1 MTQAARAWIGFFVA
15 PGVPAVLLYF
25 WGLHKDYGDAA
36 IAGPFLL
43 APFAYAAALVIGW
56 PVYLMLQRR
65 GSLGLGVYVALSAAI
80 GLAVVVLMFGTEALL
95 SWKSARE
102 HAVGLLSNS
111 GRYMV
116 VAMVYAAVAGA
127 VFWLIA
133 IRQRTV
139 NSL

>member
-1 MTQAARAWIGFFVA
+1 VARAWIGFVVA

-25 WGLHKDYGDAA
+25 FGLYKGYGDAA
-36 IAGPFLL
+36 VVEPFLL
-43 APFAYAAALVIGW
+43 APFAYVAALVVGW

-65 GSLGLGVYVALSAAI
+65 GSHGLGVYLVLGAVI

-102 HAVGLLSNS
+102 HAIGLLRNS
-111 GRYMV
+111 GGYMV

-133 IRQRTV
+133 IRPNR
-139 NSL
+139 SI

>member
-36 IAGPFLL
+36 VVGPFLL
-43 APFAYAAALVIGW
+43 TPFAYAAALVIGW

-65 GSLGLGVYVALSAAI
+65 GSHGLGVYLVLGAVI
-80 GLAVVVLMFGTEALL
+80 GLALAVLMVGTEALL

-102 HAVGLLSNS
+102 HAVGLLGSS

-116 VAMVYAAVAGA
+116 VAMVYAAIAGA

-133 IRQRTV
+133 IRPNRST
-139 NSL
+139 